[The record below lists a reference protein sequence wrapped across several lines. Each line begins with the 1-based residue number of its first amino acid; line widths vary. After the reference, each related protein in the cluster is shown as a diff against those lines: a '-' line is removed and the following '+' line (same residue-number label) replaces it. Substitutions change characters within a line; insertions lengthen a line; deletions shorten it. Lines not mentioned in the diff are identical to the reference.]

1 MRCGDLSKGSWC
13 SLAFLRILANANR
26 ATANKAIAKGVKV
39 SFVTAVGGDVHTN
52 SYTSIAFIY
61 YYVHST
67 RDKESDSVSRNHV
80 NSIQIFCF

>member
-1 MRCGDLSKGSWC
+1 MRCSDSSKGSWC
-13 SLAFLRILANANR
+13 SLAFLRIVVNANR

-39 SFVTAVGGDVHTN
+39 SFVTAVGGDFHTN
-52 SYTSIAFIY
+52 SYSSIAFIY

-80 NSIQIFCF
+80 NSIQIFWF